1 MKTID
6 SIIIHCSATREGQD
20 ITARDIDM
28 MHRQRGF
35 NEIGYNYVVKLNGD
49 VETGRSLLKD
59 GAHCNN
65 RGFGGLSYNK
75 HSIGICYVGG
85 LDANGKAK
93 DTRTE
98 AQKRALRV
106 LVAVLCGLAKEF
118 VYDRWMKK
126 GTFDRRDFL
135 ADGIG
140 IALGLI

>member
-6 SIIIHCSATREGQD
+6 AIIIHCSATKEGQD

-35 NEIGYNYVVKLNGD
+35 SEIGYNFVVKLNGD

-75 HSIGICYVGG
+75 HSIGICYIGG
-85 LDANGKAK
+85 LGAGGKAK
-93 DTRTE
+93 DTRTVTGLWSRTNGRRC
-98 AQKRALRV
+98 ARAL
-106 LVAVLCGLAKEF
+106 
-118 VYDRWMKK
+118 
-126 GTFDRRDFL
+126 T
-135 ADGIG
+135 
-140 IALGLI
+140 